1 MEKQW
6 QSCICNGCLFHSIT
20 FHIMTHS
27 VQFSHSGCSTLCN
40 PTDCSTP
47 GFPVNHQLPKLAQTH
62 VHPVDDAIQPSHSLL
77 SPSLTAFNLIQHQ
90 GSFQMSQFFTL
101 GGQSTRVSASNECL
115 SNEYSGLISLR
126 TDWFNHLAVQG
137 TLTCLLQYHSSKASI
152 LWHSA
157 FFTVQL
163 SHPCMTTGKTITLT
177 RCTFVG
183 KVTSLLFNMLSRL
196 VMAFLPR
203 SKHLN
208 FMAAVTICSD
218 SGAPQNKVCHCFH
231 CFPIYLP

>member
-1 MEKQW
+1 M
-6 QSCICNGCLFHSIT
+6 
-20 FHIMTHS
+20 
-27 VQFSHSGCSTLCN
+27 
-40 PTDCSTP
+40 P

-137 TLTCLLQYHSSKASI
+137 TLTCPQFKSINSLALSFLHS
-152 LWHSA
+152 
-157 FFTVQL
+157 
-163 SHPCMTTGKTITLT
+163 PTLT
-177 RCTFVG
+177 SMHYYW
-183 KVTSLLFNMLSRL
+183 KN
-196 VMAFLPR
+196 
-203 SKHLN
+203 LN
-208 FMAAVTICSD
+208 FD
-218 SGAPQNKVCHCFH
+218 
-231 CFPIYLP
+231 